1 MAAGFARH
9 LLSRSGHYGIAGEKP
24 VGPPFPPVAC
34 PVRLGA
40 MRCLHPVLVAL
51 VLLLAPPA
59 RALELKIAT
68 WNLEWLTDRPAGA
81 AGLPADVRPK
91 RAEDV
96 AVLRGYAGRL
106 AADIVA
112 FQEVDGPRNAAAV
125 FAPGAYALHL
135 TADAVTQRVGFAV
148 RAGLR
153 FTANPDLV
161 GLDVYPDAKYRLR
174 SGADITLETP
184 GGKLRLLAVHLKTGC
199 REDRPGAPSYQC
211 ATLLRQLP
219 VLQGWIAQRQAEG
232 VPFVLLGDFNR
243 WMDGRDRFYPAL
255 AAQAPLLRATEG
267 QSSPCWGG
275 GGFIDHIIAGGAA
288 RGWMQP
294 DSLRVLVYQERGVA
308 WKERLSDHCPISV
321 RFHLPD

>member
-1 MAAGFARH
+1 
-9 LLSRSGHYGIAGEKP
+9 
-24 VGPPFPPVAC
+24 
-34 PVRLGA
+34 
-40 MRCLHPVLVAL
+40 MRFLHPLALLIAVVLAQ
-51 VLLLAPPA
+51 PA
-59 RALELKIAT
+59 GGAELKVAT
-68 WNLEWLTDRPAGA
+68 WNLEWLTDKPAGDP
-81 AGLPADVRPK
+81 GLPADVRPK
-91 RAEDV
+91 APADV
-96 AVLRGYAGRL
+96 AVLRGYAARL

-125 FAPGAYALHL
+125 FPPASYTLHL
-135 TADAVTQRVGFAV
+135 TGDAVTQRVGFAV
-148 RAGLR
+148 RNGLH

-161 GLDVYPDAKYRLR
+161 GLDVDPDAKYRLR
-174 SGADITLETP
+174 SGADITLETH

-199 REDRPGAPSYQC
+199 REDRPGKLSYQC
-211 ATLLRQLP
+211 TTLMRQLP
-219 VLQGWIAQRQAEG
+219 ALQGWIAQRQAEG

-243 WMDGRDRFYPAL
+243 WMDGRDSFYPAL
-255 AAQAPLLRATEG
+255 AAKAPLLRATEG

-308 WKERLSDHCPISV
+308 WKERLSDHCPVSV